1 MPTEPAGILLLDTH
15 VWIWLVEGATTQ
27 LGRTALRRL
36 QRASAGGRLRV
47 SVISVWEVAML
58 HSKGRIRCLPTV
70 DEWVHQNVRAPGLQ
84 LSDLTPQI
92 AIDSSRLPNL
102 PHGDPADRIIV
113 ATAHRLQATLVT
125 RDREMLRYAR
135 AGQLTAL
142 DAAR

>member
-1 MPTEPAGILLLDTH
+1 
-15 VWIWLVEGATTQ
+15 
-27 LGRTALRRL
+27 
-36 QRASAGGRLRV
+36 
-47 SVISVWEVAML
+47 ML